1 MARGRQFIEEYA
13 DANICLREAAE
24 EFFKHNVA
32 KNLAKD
38 TQITYERRITH
49 FISSIGSEKPAS
61 SVGARTLDN
70 YMYELSSTGV
80 KPTTIATDM
89 RHVKRFINFCS
100 SRGYMRAMEVPI
112 PKVEEEI
119 KEPYTDEEMRLL
131 LKKPAGANW
140 VEFRCWAM
148 INYFFSTGQRLST
161 VLNIK
166 VKDVNLAEHKV
177 KLIHNKDKRQK
188 YMPLSTALV
197 DILNNYIYVS
207 GLAPEDWLFPEYE
220 GGQLKPRSAQ
230 EAIAKYNQK
239 RGVSKTSIHLFR
251 HTFAKNY
258 IRNGGNPAK
267 LQKLLN
273 HKTIHMTMHYVNL
286 YGEDISADIDTF
298 NPLDNFKQR
307 KRVAI

>member
-1 MARGRQFIEEYA
+1 MARGRQLRVEYA
-13 DANICLREAAE
+13 DVNMCLRDAAE

-38 TQITYERRITH
+38 TQDTYFRRINH
-49 FISSIGSEKPAS
+49 FISS
-61 SVGARTLDN
+61 VGADKPTAAVNTITLDN
-70 YMYELSSTGV
+70 YMYELSTTGV
-80 KPTTIATDM
+80 KPVTIATDM
-89 RHVKRFINFCS
+89 RHIRRFINFCVK
-100 SRGYMRAMEVPI
+100 RGYMAEMEVPI

-119 KEPYTDEEMRLL
+119 KEPYTEDEMRAL
-131 LKKPAGANW
+131 LKKPANANW
-140 VEFRCWAM
+140 VEFRSWVM
-148 INYFFSTGQRLST
+148 VNYFFSTGQRLSS

-166 VKDVNLAEHKV
+166 VKDVDLAERKV
-177 KLIHNKDKRQK
+177 KLTHNKDKRQK
-188 YMPLSTALV
+188 FMPLSTALV

-220 GGQLKPRSAQ
+220 GGQLKSRSAQ

-251 HTFAKNY
+251 HTFAANY

-286 YGEDISADIDTF
+286 YGDDIASDIDMF
-298 NPLDNFKQR
+298 NPLDNFKK
-307 KRVAI
+307 KRVG

>member
-1 MARGRQFIEEYA
+1 MARGRQLRVEFE

-24 EFFKHNVA
+24 EFFKHNAA

-38 TQITYERRITH
+38 TQETYKRRISH
-49 FISSIGSEKPAS
+49 FISSIGEDKPAS
-61 SVGARTLDN
+61 SLRVQELDN
-70 YMYELSSTGV
+70 YMYELSTTGV
-80 KPTTIATDM
+80 KPITIATDM
-89 RHVKRFINFCS
+89 RHIRRFINFCAK
-100 SRGYMRAMEVPI
+100 RGYMVEMEVPI

-119 KEPYTDEEMRLL
+119 KEPYTEDEMRAL

-140 VEFRCWAM
+140 VEFRSWVM
-148 INYFFSTGQRLST
+148 VNYFFSTGQRLSS

-166 VKDVNLAEHKV
+166 VKDVDLAGRKV
-177 KLIHNKDKRQK
+177 KLVHNKDKRQK
-188 YMPLSTALV
+188 FMPLSTALV

-207 GLAPEDWLFPEYE
+207 GLEPEDWLFPEYE
-220 GGQLKPRSAQ
+220 GGQLKSRSAQ

-251 HTFAKNY
+251 HTFAANY

-286 YGEDISADIDTF
+286 YGDDISADIDIF
-298 NPLDNFKQR
+298 NPLDNFKK

>member
-24 EFFKHNVA
+24 EFFKHNAA

-38 TQITYERRITH
+38 TQETYKRRISH
-49 FISSIGSEKPAS
+49 FIFSIGEGKPAS
-61 SVGARTLDN
+61 SLRVQELDN
-70 YMYELSSTGV
+70 YMYELSTTGV
-80 KPTTIATDM
+80 KPITIATDM
-89 RHVKRFINFCS
+89 RHIRRFINFCAK
-100 SRGYMRAMEVPI
+100 RGYMVEMEVPI
-112 PKVEEEI
+112 PKVEVEI
-119 KEPYTDEEMRLL
+119 KEPYTEDEMRAL

-140 VEFRCWAM
+140 VEFRSWVM
-148 INYFFSTGQRLST
+148 VNYFFSTGQRLSS

-166 VKDVNLAEHKV
+166 VKDVDLAEHKV
-177 KLIHNKDKRQK
+177 KLVHNKDKRQK

-286 YGEDISADIDTF
+286 YGDDISADIDIF
-298 NPLDNFKQR
+298 NPLDNFKK